1 MNGPMK
7 MTAAALMTLTMAGT
21 AAMATAG
28 PAAPSPA
35 HAADPVIGKWS
46 NPMGTLAVQTQ
57 SCRDGGTLCGAI
69 VWASDRAQAD
79 ARGAGV
85 ASLVGTQLLQGYR
98 RTGRA
103 DWSGRVYVPDMRRSF
118 SSRIRQSSP
127 TTLTISGCLI
137 GGFLCKS
144 QVWHRVT

>member
-1 MNGPMK
+1 MNPVK
-7 MTAAALMTLTMAGT
+7 MMAAVLVALPIAGT
-21 AAMATAG
+21 AAMVVA
-28 PAAPSPA
+28 AAPPA
-35 HAADPVIGKWS
+35 QAHGPDPVIGRWS

-79 ARGAGV
+79 ARDVGV
-85 ASLVGTQLLQGYR
+85 PSLIGTQLLQGYR

-144 QVWHRVT
+144 QVWHRVA